1 MKRSNSI
8 FFLPLFLVQAIWPA
22 CAHTQV
28 LTLQQ
33 ALNTSITTYELLK
46 AKNNYA
52 NASGAAVVTAKR
64 DGLPDVTI
72 SAQQEYGT
80 LNGMNGLSSG
90 MPGLSTITNGPAM
103 PTQSWNATFGAL
115 YVSDINWNIFSFG
128 LQRAHVAAA
137 KGLYEQD
144 KADLEQEK
152 FLLQVKVTVAYL
164 DLLAA
169 QRLRLSME
177 VNLSRAVDL
186 STTIHARTDNG
197 LNAGV
202 DSSTANAEVS
212 RARLSLTD
220 ALNYEQV
227 KSSQL
232 ATLLGIP
239 MQVFSLD
246 SSFVSKLPR
255 NLLDTA
261 TINQHPVLN
270 FLNKRIMASN
280 LQANYIRKTG
290 LPGFSLFGVLQDR
303 GSGFGYNYGPA
314 DVNDY
319 STKYFQGVNP
329 VRVNYLLGVGFTWNI
344 MDWNR
349 SASKVKSQ
357 QFLSAAF
364 TNEYKQKKNDLNN
377 QSALADRQIS
387 NAMSRYREAPIQL
400 KAATDAYMQ
409 KTELY
414 KNGLANISDVAQALY
429 ELNRAE
435 TDRDIA
441 YNSVWQAVLF
451 KIAATGDLPSFLSQ
465 L

>member
-1 MKRSNSI
+1 MKRSNSLFFFFI
-8 FFLPLFLVQAIWPA
+8 FLFLATRPA
-22 CAHTQV
+22 YAYTQV

-33 ALNTSITTYELLK
+33 ALNTSVSNYELLK
-46 AKNNYA
+46 AKKNYA

-64 DGLPDVTI
+64 DGLPDVTVA
-72 SAQQEYGT
+72 AQQEYGT
-80 LNGMNGLSSG
+80 LNGMNGLTSG
-90 MPGLSTITNGPAM
+90 MPGLSTITNGPALA
-103 PTQSWNATFGAL
+103 TQNWNAAFGAL
-115 YVSDINWNIFSFG
+115 YVSNINWNIFSFG
-128 LQRAHVAAA
+128 MQRAHVAAA

-144 KADLEQEK
+144 KADIEQEK
-152 FLLQVKVTVAYL
+152 FLLQVKVSVAYL

-177 VNLSRAVDL
+177 VNLSRAIDL

-202 DSSTANAEVS
+202 DSSIANAEIS

-232 ATLLGIP
+232 ATLLGKP

-246 SSFVSKLPR
+246 TSFVSRLPR
-255 NLLDTA
+255 NLLDSS
-261 TINQHPVLN
+261 TIDQHPVLAYMG
-270 FLNKRIMASN
+270 KRIAASN
-280 LQANYIRKTG
+280 LQANYIRKAG
-290 LPGFSLFGVLQDR
+290 LPRFSLFGVLQDR
-303 GSGFGYNYGPA
+303 GSGFGYNYGLTDP
-314 DVNDY
+314 NDY
-319 STKYFQGVNP
+319 TTRYFQGVNP
-329 VRVNYLLGVGFTWNI
+329 VRVNYLLGVGVAWNI
-344 MDWNR
+344 MEWNR
-349 SASKVKSQ
+349 SASRVKTQSYV
-357 QFLSAAF
+357 SAAF
-364 TNEYKQKKNDLNN
+364 TNEYNQEKTDLSN

-387 NAMSRYREAPIQL
+387 NALSRYREAPIQL
-400 KAATDAYMQ
+400 RAATDAYIQ

-414 KNGLANISDVAQALY
+414 QNGLANISDVAQALFA
-429 ELNRAE
+429 LNRAE

-451 KIAATGDLPSFLSQ
+451 KVAATGDLPNFLSQ